1 MVLALGVTDG
11 AHAAR
16 STGTVDHVGWSL
28 DGRHLTLTLTKP
40 LEAPRTPARVSCG
53 DDASYEPGVFPP
65 ESVWADV
72 VSARVGLRR
81 DVRSI
86 RVTFSRDISRRVNR
100 CVLVV
105 GGSFRGRAID
115 TAMRL
120 VRGHRPGCRPGR
132 HERVIARSGEV
143 RIMRTHSR
151 LLDDGFEVGSD
162 DAYRACRGTSQR
174 PRTITMGGVSSG
186 GGSSNG
192 SWTPTMFRVAGGHV
206 AWATTGDSAQEPLPP
221 SIATVD
227 IDGPIRRAATF
238 AAGSGPQYLGLGTV
252 TQLAI
257 TTSGAITW
265 VIEQPGGPTLAFQR
279 DPDGQIRQLAAA
291 TST

>member
-1 MVLALGVTDG
+1 VRVFLDWLSAGGPGWDADPLSDRLARD
-11 AHAAR
+11 HAAR
-16 STGTVDHVGWSL
+16 DFRRWLKVERRAAASTVNLALASLDALYRQRGLGNPNVRREKPLRAAPRALEQDAQRQLLRACERASARDRALGWSL

-40 LEAPRTPARVSCG
+40 LKPPRTPARVSCG

-143 RIMRTHSR
+143 RIM
-151 LLDDGFEVGSD
+151 DDVPCAVELRGD
-162 DAYRACRGTSQR
+162 D
-174 PRTITMGGVSSG
+174 PR
-186 GGSSNG
+186 SNG
-192 SWTPTMFRVAGGHV
+192 QAVTSVAVRSGVVGV
-206 AWATTGDSAQEPLPP
+206 VVVE
-221 SIATVD
+221 
-227 IDGPIRRAATF
+227 RRAVRSCSTAT
-238 AAGSGPQYLGLGTV
+238 AS
-252 TQLAI
+252 LAR
-257 TTSGAITW
+257 S
-265 VIEQPGGPTLAFQR
+265 E
-279 DPDGQIRQLAAA
+279 
-291 TST
+291 